1 MCVALHAS
9 RHLNMPHQVTDDEVR
24 QLFQGIGTVTNVERT
39 PDPFNPNGPSVVRAC
54 IDNALTTTTCSQVLV
69 QFETPKM
76 ARQAAHNYQGLKAL
90 GAASLDVKHLKS
102 DNYMRF

>member
-1 MCVALHAS
+1 M
-9 RHLNMPHQVTDDEVR
+9 
-24 QLFQGIGTVTNVERT
+24 
-39 PDPFNPNGPSVVRAC
+39 
-54 IDNALTTTTCSQVLV
+54 NATATHHHWYQVLV
-69 QFETPKM
+69 QFETSKM